1 MPFFSGD
8 TPQQF
13 RIRLRRIYV
22 LYTAGFALMIL
33 LMALAEIL
41 GMPRNWIG
49 YVFLLVTV
57 SLYAGIGIVC
67 RTSDQV
73 EYYVAGRRVPA
84 IYNGMATAADWMS
97 VASFIGVAGTLYLT
111 GYGGLAYIMGWTGG
125 YVLVAMLLAP
135 YLRRFGQYTIPDF
148 MGARY
153 GGNLPRLAG
162 VACAILCSFTYLV
175 AQIYGVGI
183 ITTRMTGISF
193 ELGIFVALGGM
204 LVCSFLGGM
213 RAVTWTQVG
222 QYIILV
228 IAYLVPVI
236 WLSVKH
242 THMPLPQLSGGAVL
256 QQVTEKEVY
265 LQNDPSEIEVRRIWQ
280 QRADEMTRRLQT
292 LPESWT
298 LEKDKL
304 RSRLAQLNASEA
316 PMVEIRSAER
326 ELAAYPPT
334 IEDAR
339 TSWSQAKATFEARA
353 APPTPHAEPFPAKD
367 PEERSN
373 MRINFLALVLCL
385 MLGTAGMPHILM
397 RSYTTPSVV
406 EARKSVCW
414 SLLFIL
420 LLYFMA
426 PALALLVKFEIYT
439 QVVGSNFLSL
449 PNWVHAW
456 SAVDTNLLDVTDIN
470 RDGVVQLSEIS
481 MGADVVVLA
490 MPEIGGLPYVISGLV
505 AAGGLAAALSTADG
519 LLLTLSNSLS
529 HDMWYRVVSPR
540 MSAARRVMVSKILL
554 LVVAFG
560 AAWVAARKPA
570 DILFMVSAAFSFAA
584 SSFFPAL
591 VMGVFWRRAN
601 KWGATL
607 GMAAGLAATFAYMTH
622 THPWLRESVLGIA
635 RTQPVDLWWGIQPIA
650 AGVFGAP
657 VAFLTI
663 VVVSLLT
670 PPPDR
675 ATLALV
681 DYLRHPDARH
691 PQPDNT

>member
-1 MPFFSGD
+1 MPFTGD
-8 TPQQF
+8 NPRQF
-13 RIRLRRIYV
+13 DIRLRRIYV
-22 LYTAGFALMIL
+22 LYTAGFVL
-33 LMALAEIL
+33 LIVLLALAEVA
-41 GMPRNWIG
+41 GMARNWIG
-49 YVFLLVTV
+49 YAFLLVTV
-57 SLYAGIGIVC
+57 SLYAGIGILC

-84 IYNGMATAADWMS
+84 VYNGMATAADWMS

-125 YVLVAMLLAP
+125 YVLVALLLAP
-135 YLRRFGQYTIPDF
+135 YLRKFGQYTIPDF

-153 GGNLPRLAG
+153 GGNLARLAG
-162 VACAILCSFTYLV
+162 VACAVLCSFTYLV

-228 IAYLVPVI
+228 VAYLVPVV

-242 THMPLPQLSGGAVL
+242 TGMPLPQLSAGTVL
-256 QQVTEKEVY
+256 QQVTEREDELGRDVAE
-265 LQNDPSEIEVRRIWQ
+265 LQVRQLWQ
-280 QRADEMTRRLQT
+280 ARADQMTQRLQA
-292 LPESWT
+292 LPDSWT
-298 LEKDKL
+298 QERDRL
-304 RSRLAQLNASEA
+304 RSQLGALTAADA
-316 PMVEIRSAER
+316 PMVEIRTLER
-326 ELAAYPPT
+326 ELETYPASV
-334 IEDAR
+334 EEAR
-339 TSWSQAKATFEARA
+339 AVWSQARAVYEARGS
-353 APPTPHAEPFPAKD
+353 PPVPHAEPYPAKD
-367 PEERSN
+367 PKERAD
-373 MRINFLALVLCL
+373 MRVNFLALVLCL

-406 EARKSVCW
+406 EARRSVFW

-426 PALALLVKFEIYT
+426 PALALLVKYEVFT
-439 QVVGSNFLSL
+439 QVVGIEFASL
-449 PNWVHAW
+449 PSWVHAW
-456 SAVDTNLLDVTDIN
+456 SAVDVNLLQLLDVN
-470 RDGVVQLSEIS
+470 RDGTVQLGEIS

-490 MPEIGGLPYVISGLV
+490 MPEIGGLPYVVSGLV

-529 HDMWYRVVSPR
+529 HDMWYRLVSPR
-540 MSAARRVMVSKILL
+540 MTAARRVMVSKILL
-554 LVVAFG
+554 LAVAFA

-591 VMGVFWRRAN
+591 VMGIFWRRAN
-601 KWGATL
+601 KWGATF
-607 GMAAGLAATFAYMTH
+607 GMLAGLAATFAYMSH
-622 THPWLRESVLGIA
+622 THPWMREWVFGVERS
-635 RTQPVDLWWGIQPIA
+635 QPVELWWGIQPIA

-663 VVVSLLT
+663 IVVSLLT

-675 ATLALV
+675 ATAMLV
-681 DYLRHPDARH
+681 QYLREPEGPPRVA
-691 PQPDNT
+691 Q

>member
-8 TPQQF
+8 TPQEF

-33 LMALAEIL
+33 MLALAEVL

-125 YVLVAMLLAP
+125 YVLVATLLAP

-153 GGNLPRLAG
+153 GGNMPRLAG

-228 IAYLVPVI
+228 IAYLVPVV

-242 THMPLPQLSGGAVL
+242 TNMPVPQLSAGVVL

-265 LQNDPSEIEVRRIWQ
+265 LQNDPSEIEARGLWQ
-280 QRADEMTRRLQT
+280 QRADEMAKRVQA

-304 RSRLAQLNASEA
+304 RSRLAQLNASDA
-316 PMVEIRSAER
+316 PMVDIRSVER
-326 ELAAYPPT
+326 ELAAYPASV
-334 IEDAR
+334 EDAR
-339 TSWSQAKATFEARA
+339 VAWSQARATYEARA
-353 APPTPHAEPFPAKD
+353 APATPHAEPFPAKD
-367 PEERSN
+367 PEEQRN
-373 MRINFLALVLCL
+373 MRVNFLALVLCL

-397 RSYTTPSVV
+397 RSYTTPSVI

-426 PALALLVKFEIYT
+426 PALALLVKYEVYT

-456 SAVDTNLLDVTDIN
+456 SAVDSNLLDVTDIN

-481 MGADVVVLA
+481 IGADVVVLA

-529 HDMWYRVVSPR
+529 HDMWYRMVSPR

-607 GMAAGLAATFAYMTH
+607 GMAAGLLVTFAYMTY
-622 THPWLRESVLGIA
+622 THPWLRESVLGIS
-635 RTQPVDLWWGIQPIA
+635 RSQPVDLWWGIQPIA

-663 VVVSLLT
+663 IVVSLLT
-670 PPPDR
+670 PPPDS
-675 ATLALV
+675 ATVALV
-681 DYLRHPDARH
+681 DYLRRPGATR
-691 PQPDNT
+691 PPAEST

>member
-8 TPQQF
+8 TPQEF

-33 LMALAEIL
+33 MLALAEVL

-125 YVLVAMLLAP
+125 YVLVATLLAP

-153 GGNLPRLAG
+153 GGNMPRLAG

-228 IAYLVPVI
+228 IAYLVPVV

-242 THMPLPQLSGGAVL
+242 TNMPVPQLSAGVVL

-265 LQNDPSEIEVRRIWQ
+265 LQNDPSEIEARGLWQ
-280 QRADEMTRRLQT
+280 QHADEMAKRVQA

-304 RSRLAQLNASEA
+304 RSRLAQLNASDA
-316 PMVEIRSAER
+316 PMVDIRSVER
-326 ELAAYPPT
+326 ELAAYPASV
-334 IEDAR
+334 EDAR
-339 TSWSQAKATFEARA
+339 VAWSQARATYEARA
-353 APPTPHAEPFPAKD
+353 APATPHAEPFPAKD
-367 PEERSN
+367 PEEQRN
-373 MRINFLALVLCL
+373 MRVNFLALVLCL

-397 RSYTTPSVV
+397 RSYTTPSVI

-426 PALALLVKFEIYT
+426 PALALLVKYEVYT

-456 SAVDTNLLDVTDIN
+456 SAVDSNLLDVTDIN

-481 MGADVVVLA
+481 IGADVVVLA

-529 HDMWYRVVSPR
+529 HDMWYRMVSPR

-607 GMAAGLAATFAYMTH
+607 GMAAGLLVTFAYMTY
-622 THPWLRESVLGIA
+622 THPWLRESVLGIS
-635 RTQPVDLWWGIQPIA
+635 RSQPVDLWWGIQPIA

-663 VVVSLLT
+663 IVVSLLT
-670 PPPDR
+670 PPPDS
-675 ATLALV
+675 ATVALV
-681 DYLRHPDARH
+681 DYLRRPGATR
-691 PQPDNT
+691 PPAEST

>member
-8 TPQQF
+8 TPHQF

-135 YLRRFGQYTIPDF
+135 YLRRFGQYTLPDF

-242 THMPLPQLSGGAVL
+242 TNMPLPQLSGGAVL

-265 LQNDPSEIEVRRIWQ
+265 LRNDPSEIEVRRIWQ
-280 QRADEMTRRLQT
+280 ERADQMSRRLEA
-292 LPESWT
+292 LPDSWT

-304 RSRLAQLNASEA
+304 RSRLAQLNAGDA

-339 TSWSQAKATFEARA
+339 VTWSQAKATFEARA
-353 APPTPHAEPFPAKD
+353 APPTPHAEPFPAED
-367 PEERSN
+367 PQERSN
-373 MRINFLALVLCL
+373 TRINFLAMVLCL

-397 RSYTTPSVV
+397 RSYTTPSVI

-456 SAVDTNLLDVTDIN
+456 SAVDTNLLDVSDIN

-607 GMAAGLAATFAYMTH
+607 GMAAGLAVTFSYMTH

-681 DYLRHPDARH
+681 DYLRNPG
-691 PQPDNT
+691 PGNLPPKSQ

>member
-13 RIRLRRIYV
+13 RVRLRRIYV

-153 GGNLPRLAG
+153 GGNMPRLAG

-228 IAYLVPVI
+228 IAYLVPVV
-236 WLSVKH
+236 WLSIKH
-242 THMPLPQLSGGAVL
+242 TNMPIPQLSAGVVL

-265 LQNDPSEIEVRRIWQ
+265 LQNDPSEIE
-280 QRADEMTRRLQT
+280 ARRLWQERANEMGRRVAA

-304 RSRLAQLNASEA
+304 RSRLAQLNATDA

-326 ELAAYPPT
+326 ELSSYPGSV
-334 IEDAR
+334 EEAR
-339 TSWSQAKATFEARA
+339 IAWSQSKATFEARA
-353 APPTPHAEPFPAKD
+353 APATPHAEPFPSKD
-367 PEERSN
+367 PEERRN

-397 RSYTTPSVV
+397 RSYTTPSVI

-426 PALALLVKFEIYT
+426 PALALLVKYEVYT
-439 QVVGSNFLSL
+439 QVVGSSFLSL

-456 SAVDTNLLDVTDIN
+456 SAVDSNLLDVTDVN
-470 RDGVVQLSEIS
+470 RDGIVQLSEIS

-490 MPEIGGLPYVISGLV
+490 MPEIGGLPYVISALV

-529 HDMWYRVVSPR
+529 HDMWYRMVSPR

-554 LVVAFG
+554 LLVAFG

-607 GMAAGLAATFAYMTH
+607 GMAAGLAVTFAYMTH
-622 THPWLRESVLGIA
+622 THPWLREWVLDIS

-663 VVVSLLT
+663 IVVSLLT

-681 DYLRHPDARH
+681 DYLRHPGA
-691 PQPDNT
+691 PKPPGENA

>member
-8 TPQQF
+8 TPQEF
-13 RIRLRRIYV
+13 KIRLRRIYV

-33 LMALAEIL
+33 MLALAEVL

-111 GYGGLAYIMGWTGG
+111 GYGGLAYILGWTGG

-228 IAYLVPVI
+228 IAYLVPVV

-242 THMPLPQLSGGAVL
+242 TNMPVPQLSAGVVL
-256 QQVTEKEVY
+256 QQVTEKEIY
-265 LQNDPSEIEVRRIWQ
+265 LQNDPSEIEVRRLWQ
-280 QRADEMTRRLQT
+280 QHADEMAKRVQT

-304 RSRLAQLNASEA
+304 RSRLAQLSATEA
-316 PMVEIRSAER
+316 PMVDIRSVER
-326 ELAAYPPT
+326 ELAAYPASV
-334 IEDAR
+334 EDAR
-339 TSWSQAKATFEARA
+339 VAWSQARATFEARA
-353 APPTPHAEPFPAKD
+353 APATPHAEPFPAKD
-367 PEERSN
+367 PEEQRN

-397 RSYTTPSVV
+397 RSYTTPSVI

-426 PALALLVKFEIYT
+426 PALALLVKYEVYT

-456 SAVDTNLLDVTDIN
+456 SAVDSNLLDVTDIN

-529 HDMWYRVVSPR
+529 HDMWYRMVSPR

-607 GMAAGLAATFAYMTH
+607 GMAAGLLVTFAYMTY
-622 THPWLRESVLGIA
+622 THPWLRESVLGIS
-635 RTQPVDLWWGIQPIA
+635 RIQPVDLWWGIQPIA

-663 VVVSLLT
+663 IVVSLLT
-670 PPPDR
+670 PPPDS
-675 ATLALV
+675 ATVALV
-681 DYLRHPDARH
+681 DYLRRPGATR
-691 PQPDNT
+691 PPAEST